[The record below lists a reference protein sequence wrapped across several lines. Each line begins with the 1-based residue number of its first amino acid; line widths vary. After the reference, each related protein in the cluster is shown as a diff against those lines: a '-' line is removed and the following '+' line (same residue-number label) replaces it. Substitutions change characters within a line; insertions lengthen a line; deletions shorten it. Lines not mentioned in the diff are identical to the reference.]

1 MSFPDVSAPIR
12 AALLA
17 EATVIANLSAYAGS
31 YPVFTRRPVPP
42 DAPERVIMV
51 SPDVSVDDA
60 DGIDDQRPR
69 LVRDITIYGLNKNV
83 TEYRVVETLARA
95 VRDLF
100 HRNRHAITVT
110 DWAVVDIVTRGPM
123 PAPVDD
129 DSEVARLVTLTI
141 QLAKKN

>member
-1 MSFPDVSAPIR
+1 
-12 AALLA
+12 
-17 EATVIANLSAYAGS
+17 
-31 YPVFTRRPVPP
+31 
-42 DAPERVIMV
+42 MV